1 MSLIKKGKSNREKAK
16 RGSLGSKFVGI
27 TSIIVVIGFVA
38 LYFIINQMT
47 GDIVELEEE
56 KNMDLMDNAI
66 KNQMEAQLSSAEMS
80 VLTIA
85 ENEQIQKLFAERNRE
100 GLEELLL
107 PVFERLKG
115 EVAQM
120 QFHLPDS
127 TSFLRLH
134 RPEKYGDS
142 LRDFRFTVNAA
153 NDEERI
159 VSGLEE
165 GVAGYGFR
173 VVVPMYYNS
182 RHTGSVE
189 YGSDFGENFLANI
202 KESFPGEYY
211 IYLLNS
217 EDNSFAAGTT
227 SSDSWTLPSEALD
240 EVLSGNH
247 ISWVSDDGDT
257 LISLFPYEDYTGETA
272 GYIKAV
278 TDRSTTAALI
288 GRTGIYTIISFIV
301 IAGVLIL
308 LLLYLIRKMDTSLT
322 KPVLIVVTLLKSES
336 LNEEFKYW
344 RTY

>member
-142 LRDFRFTVNAA
+142 LRDFRFTVNEA

-159 VSGLEE
+159 VAGLEE

-173 VVVPMYYNS
+173 VVVPMYYQNK
-182 RHTGSVE
+182 HIGTVE
-189 YGSDFGENFLANI
+189 YGSEFGENFLNNI

-211 IYLLNS
+211 IYLLNY
-217 EDNSFAAGTT
+217 EDNTFAAGT
-227 SSDSWTLPSEALD
+227 AA
-240 EVLSGNH
+240 
-247 ISWVSDDGDT
+247 DDNW
-257 LISLFPYEDYTGETA
+257 
-272 GYIKAV
+272 KV
-278 TDRSTTAALI
+278 TDDLI
-288 GRTGIYTIISFIV
+288 EKVADGNIV
-301 IAGVLIL
+301 NW
-308 LLLYLIRKMDTSLT
+308 D
-322 KPVLIVVTLLKSES
+322 E
-336 LNEEFKYW
+336 N
-344 RTY
+344 

>member
-247 ISWVSDDGDT
+247 ISWVSDD
-257 LISLFPYEDYTGETA
+257 
-272 GYIKAV
+272 
-278 TDRSTTAALI
+278 
-288 GRTGIYTIISFIV
+288 
-301 IAGVLIL
+301 
-308 LLLYLIRKMDTSLT
+308 
-322 KPVLIVVTLLKSES
+322 
-336 LNEEFKYW
+336 
-344 RTY
+344 